1 MEAIRP
7 VARTLLRDRAYQAIR
22 DAIVAG
28 EIEPGAVVRDAEFA
42 ELLGLSR
49 APVREAFSRLVDE
62 GLLESKPQSYTR
74 VTAVVASD
82 VRDAAAVVGAMHE
95 LVARTAVPRLFAAD
109 VEMMRSAN
117 ERFAAAVRTGDVDAA
132 LVADDELH
140 DVLVRVS
147 GNRAAAATVARYTP
161 LIRRLERRRFGEGGN
176 CRSAGLHEQL
186 IAACAA
192 GDTDGAV
199 RVTAEIWRGLAALA
213 DDPDAGPDG
222 GPRAGGP
229 DGGPSVERDAGASTE
244 RDVDPGA
251 GPDPDPDGAL
261 RGERDAGSRAERD
274 TDLGVGPDPDPD
286 GASRAGR
293 DAGANVGPSA
303 EWSTGPAIG
312 LDAGPGAA
320 TGAGPSGDPEEG
332 PVAQPAEVPGP
343 ESAERAGGAAAAHR
357 VAHES
362 VHQPAP
368 EPGDAPVRRADH

>member
-213 DDPDAGPDG
+213 DEPDEPDEPNGPDEQ
-222 GPRAGGP
+222 REQVEQAGGALP
-229 DGGPSVERDAGASTE
+229 ASAGTEGGASAVSAEAAGGASAASTE
-244 RDVDPGA
+244 AAAGVFPG
-251 GPDPDPDGAL
+251 
-261 RGERDAGSRAERD
+261 
-274 TDLGVGPDPDPD
+274 
-286 GASRAGR
+286 
-293 DAGANVGPSA
+293 SA
-303 EWSTGPAIG
+303 EE
-312 LDAGPGAA
+312 AGHA
-320 TGAGPSGDPEEG
+320 S
-332 PVAQPAEVPGP
+332 PVPAE
-343 ESAERAGGAAAAHR
+343 EAADASARPLG
-357 VAHES
+357 HEPT
-362 VHQPAP
+362 HQPAR
-368 EPGDAPVRRADH
+368 EPGDAPVRRADR